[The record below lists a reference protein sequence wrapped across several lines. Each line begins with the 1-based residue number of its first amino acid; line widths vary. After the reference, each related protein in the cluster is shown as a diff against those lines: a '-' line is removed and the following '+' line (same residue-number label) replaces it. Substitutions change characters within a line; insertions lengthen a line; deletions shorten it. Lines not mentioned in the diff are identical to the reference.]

1 MRSAAVALVAAA
13 TFFVGILM
21 GAGGQAQD
29 SPLPA
34 PVVLRSPGGSPSPT
48 AAPQDRPTGS
58 VSVEEV
64 EHQVEEGEVGDYD
77 SSGPG
82 SAEDQRES
90 PEREEPDDNS
100 GPGSSSSGS
109 GSSGSGSSGSGS
121 DNSGPGS

>member
-21 GAGGQAQD
+21 GAGGRAQD

-48 AAPQDRPTGS
+48 ATPQVRPTGS
-58 VSVEEV
+58 FGVEEV
-64 EHQVEEGEVGDYD
+64 EHQVEEGEVEDYD

-82 SAEDQRES
+82 SAEEQRED
-90 PEREEPDDNS
+90 PEREKHEDNS
-100 GPGSSSSGS
+100 GPGSD
-109 GSSGSGSSGSGS
+109 SSGSGSSGSGS
-121 DNSGPGS
+121 DSSGPGS